1 MLYISGYSLCLG
13 TAWRVLCFLLLM
25 FFACP
30 ACLRLVLLSVLSW
43 FYFGNPRSRNGT
55 WIGCLWHVCNVLHC
69 YLLGLSCSLLGL
81 SCSLLGLSCCLL
93 GLSSS
98 FLGLSSCLCCPVHC
112 LGCPVACLGC
122 PVHCLGCPLE
132 LLGLSCSVIA
142 FVVHLSCL
150 GCPFACLG
158 CPVACLGCPLHFLGC
173 PLELLRL
180 SCCLLGS
187 PCSLLWE
194 CIQVSGLL
202 WDFRVVL
209 VFTLRVSLPP
219 LFLLR
224 CAADGTWD

>member
-1 MLYISGYSLCLG
+1 MLYISGYSVCLG

-98 FLGLSSCLCCPVHC
+98 FLGLSSCLC
-112 LGCPVACLGC
+112 C